1 MTDPGVLAVRAAA
14 DHASGHGGRA
24 RAGPRVGTVTDIW
37 PLIHAERA
45 ALADDLATLTD
56 EQWKRTTLATEW
68 TVEEVVAHLS
78 AAATTGRWAWLKSI
92 IGAGLNPAVH
102 NNRSLAE
109 HLGATPAG
117 TLENFRQVIGS
128 TTVPT
133 NNLAAWLGEVVVHG
147 EDIRE
152 PLGLQRAYPREVLV
166 VLLEFF
172 ESSNFTVP
180 SKARARGLTLVA
192 TDLGRWV
199 GSGPEVQGT
208 ARDLIMAMAGRAVPL
223 ERFSGPGA
231 LDFDARGQRPSQK
244 R

>member
-1 MTDPGVLAVRAAA
+1 
-14 DHASGHGGRA
+14 
-24 RAGPRVGTVTDIW
+24 VTDIW
-37 PLIHAERA
+37 PLIHAERS
-45 ALADDLATLTD
+45 ALAADLATLSI
-56 EQWKRTTLATEW
+56 EQWKQTTLATEW
-68 TVEEVVAHLS
+68 TVEEVVAHLT
-78 AAATTGRWAWLKSI
+78 AAATTGRWAWLRSI

-102 NNRSLAE
+102 NNRRLAE
-109 HLGATPAG
+109 HLGATPAE
-117 TLENFRQVIGS
+117 TLEAFRQVIDS

-152 PLGLQRAYPREVLV
+152 PLGLDRAYPREVLM

-172 ESSNFTVP
+172 ASSNFTVP

-199 GSGPEVQGT
+199 GVGPEVEGT
-208 ARDLIMAMAGRAVPL
+208 AKDLIMAMAGRPVPS

-231 LDFDARGQRPSQK
+231 FDFDARGQRPSQK